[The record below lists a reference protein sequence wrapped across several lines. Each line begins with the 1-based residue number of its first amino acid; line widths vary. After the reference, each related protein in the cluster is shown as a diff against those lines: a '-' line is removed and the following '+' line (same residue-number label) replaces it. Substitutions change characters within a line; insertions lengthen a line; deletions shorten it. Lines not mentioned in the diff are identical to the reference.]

1 MALISFLD
9 TESFVKE
16 IISIHFVARC
26 ELLTLCTVWK
36 GSLKYFDLCL
46 CVCVYV
52 CLVLMRTGGSISH
65 CMCGR
70 NLKIALLD

>member
-1 MALISFLD
+1 MALISFFD

-36 GSLKYFDLCL
+36 GSLKYFDLC
-46 CVCVYV
+46 VCVYV
-52 CLVLMRTGGSISH
+52 CVCVFSSYEDRRVDKPLYVW
-65 CMCGR
+65 
-70 NLKIALLD
+70 A